1 MIMDALNQLPVD
13 KLPLR
18 MQAMYA
24 LLLNRVQNGIEIH
37 MGPFR
42 ELNYTAVT
50 WVRISLFAFEI
61 PFDHQ

>member
-1 MIMDALNQLPVD
+1 MIMDALLQYPVN

-18 MQAMYA
+18 IQKMHV
-24 LLLNRVQNGIEIH
+24 LILNRVQNGTEIH

-50 WVRISLFAFEI
+50 WVRISFLCI
-61 PFDHQ
+61 QKL

>member
-1 MIMDALNQLPVD
+1 MIMDALNLLPVD

-24 LLLNRVQNGIEIH
+24 LLLNCVQNGTEIH

-50 WVRISLFAFEI
+50 WVRISLLAFEKS
-61 PFDHQ
+61 FDNQ